1 MLFYWVTQKAS
12 LANRMMTEH
21 FQRKHILW
29 ARAAIMVNSLYMD
42 HVWQEQVHP
51 KMTFFSLQKSWLLL
65 SVWKSFICDFSIF
78 SEHLL

>member
-29 ARAAIMVNSLYMD
+29 ARVAIMVNSLYVD
-42 HVWQEQVHP
+42 HV
-51 KMTFFSLQKSWLLL
+51 
-65 SVWKSFICDFSIF
+65 
-78 SEHLL
+78 